1 MANVDEYSTHGSYG
15 KRVDQQIPGDGF
27 SFRGDD
33 IRVCEVHVLIT
44 WWQTMVVIITI
55 VSYKPVQGTYETT
68 KLYPNS

>member
-15 KRVDQQIPGDGF
+15 KRVDQQIPGE
-27 SFRGDD
+27 D